1 MTEMRM
7 DKNDIVV
14 GKPLPFSIY
23 GADRMLLLAKGQRV
37 ESERVREALIR
48 NGVLHNG
55 NPTGPGGNPKG
66 GAPAQEEERTKLSP
80 LAVLRHD
87 YQNLGSRSRFG
98 LRMSREDG
106 GESYLCWVV
115 GYADRR
121 GLILTAPTR
130 EDRTFVSVTEGQTW
144 LFRTFYAM
152 AAFRFNA
159 VVQKVLFDP
168 FPYLHIQLPQMI
180 DMRLVRKTQ
189 RAQVCVNATVSGA
202 QDMQAV
208 VVDMSVSGLRLAL
221 VENCTLAKD
230 QTVALSFT
238 VTLLDKQHTLKMNG
252 RVMSCYGNSDMK
264 HPGVSFYGLNV
275 EPAGELDQL
284 VLHGFVQQHLVSE
297 LDSMWQALAIEGKSS
312 SVV

>member
-1 MTEMRM
+1 M

-23 GADRMLLLAKGQRV
+23 GADKMLLLAKGQLV

-48 NGVLHNG
+48 NGVLANAS
-55 NPTGPGGNPKG
+55 NPSGLG
-66 GAPAQEEERTKLSP
+66 GASKTGGSATEEERTKLSP

-87 YQNLGSRSRFG
+87 YQNLSSRSRFG

-130 EDRTFVSVTEGQTW
+130 EDRSFVAVTEGQTW
-144 LFRTFYAM
+144 LFRTFYAT

-180 DMRLVRKTQ
+180 DMRLVRKMP
-189 RAQVCVNATVSGA
+189 RAQVCLNATVSGA
-202 QDMQAV
+202 EDMQAV
-208 VVDMSVSGLRLAL
+208 IVDMSVSGMRLAL
-221 VENCTLAKD
+221 AENCTLAKD

-238 VTLLDKQHTLKMNG
+238 VPLLDKQHTLKMTA
-252 RVMSCYGNSDMK
+252 RVVSCYGNSDMK

-275 EPAGELDQL
+275 EPVGDLDKL
-284 VLHGFVQQHLVSE
+284 VLHGFVQQHLVGE

-312 SVV
+312 SAA

>member
-1 MTEMRM
+1 M

-23 GADRMLLLAKGQRV
+23 GADKMLLLAKGQLV
-37 ESERVREALIR
+37 ESERVRAALIR
-48 NGVLHNG
+48 NGVLQNG
-55 NPTGPGGNPKG
+55 NSLGPAVKTGS
-66 GAPAQEEERTKLSP
+66 PAIDEGRTKLSP

-87 YQNLGSRSRFG
+87 YQNLSSRSRFG

-144 LFRTFYAM
+144 LFRTFYAT

-159 VVQKVLFDP
+159 VIQKVLFDP

-180 DMRLVRKTQ
+180 DMRLVRKMP
-189 RAQVCVNATVSGA
+189 RAQVCVNATVSGD
-202 QDMQAV
+202 QEMQAV
-208 VVDMSVSGLRLAL
+208 IVDMSVSGLRLAL
-221 VENCTLAKD
+221 AENCTLAKD
-230 QTVALSFT
+230 QSVALSFT
-238 VTLLDKQHTLKMNG
+238 VPLLNKQHTLKMTG
-252 RVMSCYGNSDMK
+252 RVMSCYGNSDIK
-264 HPGVSFYGLNV
+264 HPGISFHGLNV
-275 EPAGELDQL
+275 EPVSELDQL

-297 LDSMWQALAIEGKSS
+297 LDSMWQMLAIEGKTSQAGTS
-312 SVV
+312 

>member
-1 MTEMRM
+1 MHM
-7 DKNDIVV
+7 DKSDIVV
-14 GKPLPFSIY
+14 GKPLPFSVY
-23 GADRMLLLAKGQRV
+23 GADKMLLLAKGQRV
-37 ESERVREALIR
+37 ESERVRDALIR
-48 NGVLHNG
+48 NGVLQNA
-55 NPTGPGGNPKG
+55 NPAGSG
-66 GAPAQEEERTKLSP
+66 GAAKAGAAAKEEERTKLSP

-87 YQNLGSRSRFG
+87 YQNLSSRSRFG
-98 LRMSREDG
+98 LRMSRDDG

-144 LFRTFYAM
+144 LFRTFYAT

-168 FPYLHIQLPQMI
+168 FPYLHIQLPQTI
-180 DMRLVRKTQ
+180 DMRLVRKTP

-202 QDMQAV
+202 RDMQAV
-208 VVDMSVSGLRLAL
+208 IVDMSVNGLRLAL

-230 QTVALSFT
+230 QAVALSFS
-238 VTLLDKQHTLKMNG
+238 VTLLDKQHTLTMNG

-275 EPAGELDQL
+275 EPVSELDQL

-297 LDSMWQALAIEGKSS
+297 LDSMWQALAMEGKAG
-312 SVV
+312 